1 MKKVSI
7 TTTDNLPVIIQ
18 PIKDSLRELAIIKKV
33 PLPFYFQNLKEKEFF
48 IKELVDSEGILL
60 RSGNISRDM
69 IEKLPNLKI
78 IAVHGTGVDQV
89 DIEACNKHNVT
100 VTNTPGANSNAVA
113 ELTIGLM
120 ISLLRKIPEINE
132 KVRSKHMWD
141 KARVNGM
148 ELNGKQLGIIGFG
161 QIGKK
166 VASIANT
173 IGMNVYSYDPNVN
186 EREMSK
192 IKTKKVNLDFLI
204 TKSDIISLHIPLTE
218 ATHHIIDKRR
228 LEVMKEGS
236 FIINTARGALI
247 DEIALSVQLEK
258 GNISGA
264 ALDILEDEPP
274 NPKSPILKSPNVII
288 TPHIGGSTF
297 ECLEK
302 VASIASKSIA
312 EFFNGKVPKNII
324 KKSPA

>member
-7 TTTDNLPVIIQ
+7 TTTNNLPVIIQ

-120 ISLLRKIPEINE
+120 ISLIRKIPEINE
-132 KVRSKHMWD
+132 KVRNKNMWD

-192 IKTKKVNLDFLI
+192 ITTKKVNLDFLI

-218 ATHHIIDKRR
+218 ATHHIIDKKK
-228 LEVMKEGS
+228 LEVMKAGS

-274 NPKSPILKSPNVII
+274 DPKSPILKSPNVII

-302 VASIASKSIA
+302 VASISSKSIA
-312 EFFNGKVPKNII
+312 DFFNGKVPKNII
-324 KKSPA
+324 

>member
-120 ISLLRKIPEINE
+120 ISLIRKIPEINE
-132 KVRSKHMWD
+132 KVRNKNMWD

-166 VASIANT
+166 VANIANT
-173 IGMNVYSYDPNVN
+173 FGMDVYSYDPNVN

-192 IKTKKVNLDFLI
+192 ITTKKVNLDFLI

-218 ATHHIIDKRR
+218 ATHHIIDKKK
-228 LEVMKEGS
+228 LEVMKAGS

-264 ALDILEDEPP
+264 ALDILENEPP
-274 NPKSPILKSPNVII
+274 DPKSPILKSPNVII

-312 EFFNGKVPKNII
+312 DFFNGKVPKNII
-324 KKSPA
+324 

>member
-7 TTTDNLPVIIQ
+7 TTTNNLPVIIQ

-120 ISLLRKIPEINE
+120 ISLIRKIPEINE
-132 KVRSKHMWD
+132 KVRNKNMWD

-192 IKTKKVNLDFLI
+192 ITTKKVNLDFLI

-218 ATHHIIDKRR
+218 ATHHIIDKKK
-228 LEVMKEGS
+228 LEVMKAGS

-274 NPKSPILKSPNVII
+274 DPKSPILKSPNVII

-312 EFFNGKVPKNII
+312 DFFNGKVPKNII
-324 KKSPA
+324 